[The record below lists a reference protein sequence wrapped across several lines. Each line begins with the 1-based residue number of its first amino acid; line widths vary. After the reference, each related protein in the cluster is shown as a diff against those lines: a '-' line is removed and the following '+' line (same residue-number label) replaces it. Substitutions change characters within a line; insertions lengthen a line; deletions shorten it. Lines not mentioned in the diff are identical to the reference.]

1 MPRDRTYVCIF
12 ILTYISQAFLFVTT
26 HESSEMMY
34 MIKTGPKGRHRN
46 DLGREYRVS
55 KEGIMKKPLFFLSLG
70 AAVGCAFF
78 SIFIINVLAK
88 EPARPEAVSYYTYI
102 QIQPG
107 DTLWSIAEAYTEGTD
122 IAVEDYVKQ
131 LKQMNHL
138 AKDTDTIHVGNY
150 LTVMYRHPEKPEQ
163 EEEE

>member
-1 MPRDRTYVCIF
+1 
-12 ILTYISQAFLFVTT
+12 
-26 HESSEMMY
+26 
-34 MIKTGPKGRHRN
+34 
-46 DLGREYRVS
+46 
-55 KEGIMKKPLFFLSLG
+55 MKKPLFFLSLG

-122 IAVEDYVKQ
+122 ITVEEYVKQ
-131 LKQMNHL
+131 LKQMNRMGE
-138 AKDTDTIHVGNY
+138 DTIHEGNY
-150 LTVMYRHPEKPEQ
+150 LTVMYKHPRESVET
-163 EEEE
+163 EEE